1 MDKNNLIENIRIS
14 HISKKNFK
22 ETINQ
27 LREIA
32 VIHINDFQ
40 IISKQYLN
48 CVIHVINSNIDINE
62 NKNILEL
69 FYQLIIDDL
78 FIKNNYNLEFGNFI
92 FNLFDQLI
100 HNAQNKETYELL
112 ISKLFLCI
120 YDKKDKGLEI
130 YKNLID
136 CSNYIEKFLK
146 NIPKIKDE
154 NIMNIYFSKI
164 LILMQV
170 NYYPSIDVNFIIDQL
185 DIYLNNPKSSMNII
199 NIIIIQ
205 FNQIL
210 EQNNRLIDFLF
221 NKCKL
226 FEKINEIIMNPNPK
240 YTEEI
245 KLRVLD
251 FLELI
256 LLKNDDKYEF
266 TIPYNIE
273 LGNDSLS
280 FKLNSIIILY
290 EEDSEIYYEKISKLI
305 DIIENR
311 INDKNVVN
319 AIEYF
324 NLLFSIIKK
333 KKYYY
338 LNLFNYTNKINNLLY
353 QLCCLVVENINNK
366 NDNKSEK
373 LLNDFLKTIFNFIFE
388 FNKKLINYKLKK
400 SIPKKEHQ
408 KFFQSPKIFEKK
420 TMKSLLKIFFDS
432 SPLIRKQTIHFLL
445 NISVEN
451 KFIISPYIFT
461 QMIKIFFKD
470 KNYTEL
476 QKLITLLNELFEFE
490 DLNIKIML
498 QFNIVPIFMKLL
510 LEIPQNEKFG
520 NVIKKVFENLCKYLT
535 RYHIEKYMLQIY
547 SECRYIKNAL
557 IHKKYFSNE
566 FFLLLI
572 ELLKK
577 SLKKSSQETLNC
589 INISKNCYSNPLI
602 YNMVYMNSIFFPYM
616 ENKVLS
622 IYLNLKIS
630 SYNNIHNFSF
640 CNIQNGNNI
649 LNFYIDNKQN
659 LIVVEKNNNITN
671 TIFIKEK
678 FNENLKPDKIYHQIL
693 ILINKEKND
702 ISLFI
707 DKILIFTK
715 KYKLFQFLTES
726 INFYI
731 GYNGN
736 DIENINDH
744 SRISSKN
751 ILNNTKIELK
761 TPIDNNS
768 SFISISY
775 LLITNNDL
783 SNENFNDI
791 MKEYNIINGKNKKI
805 INLNEKKVNLYLTS
819 ENIIV
824 EVLFNNQN
832 IKLSHSNKFNNLN
845 SELKKL
851 QFINYDEIINKYIPY
866 IECYNP
872 KGYNNKLNKIFLIT
886 KCDNIKEFISF
897 NQIYQVEKI
906 HKVLIKNKLFIDYG
920 IDLFICNTFF
930 IDFFIGLIY
939 EYDGLNLEDM
949 SFFSENILDL
959 LKIILSIDN
968 EKILNYFLYE
978 NDIMKVK
985 LKIFFQRN
993 KNILNDE
1000 NFIDNLIRVFDNNIK
1015 CNKIVFILY
1024 ETILI
1029 DELVFNEIEDKNT
1042 VITLLKNNLF
1052 KISNEII
1059 DVKIQKTLYKIYLHL
1074 YNIINYFELSLIENN
1089 DGFTLLDLII
1099 ECEKLIIKILFNS
1112 SEKNIYIPKITNNL
1126 LELINITNRIS
1137 LELNGHQ
1144 IDLFIKNYSSIIDK
1158 KTNFLN
1164 SKNIN
1169 SQMKKALKEILDE
1182 FSHNFTENNKTIK
1195 NNIQVT
1201 QNKRC
1206 LFCEY
1211 VSYYITLNFCNIENN
1226 LKFLKYKNKYY
1237 SNAFLNFH
1245 IYKKELNPEK
1255 FAWYLSDKEGISRI
1269 RNKFVFKENDFHSF
1283 EKESGK
1289 NKNITKMY
1297 KYEYSKEKF
1306 EEYYEKLNQ
1315 ILIYDK
1321 ICKDYHFYYSL
1332 IFPETFKKDTI
1343 INNCLYLKRIQKTNS
1358 LFILT
1363 NEFIYL
1369 YTNLIIDQNGIIHV
1383 NNGILSNE
1391 FWTKTQEDSI
1401 LELNNFINKNC
1412 DIHKPDELKEKTDFR
1427 ISYPIKS
1434 KFGFDCNY
1442 KLIIKK
1448 ISLRKI
1454 TELYKRSHLHIEN
1467 SIEILLKNGSSYFLV
1482 FNIDKRDEIFN
1493 QIMSHLNNYYQKY
1506 KKQPSIINFSLTEI
1520 KNPNL
1525 FYLKYSPKNFSQIQS
1540 NQSSIKK
1547 KPSLPPEKPTYK
1559 IILDSIKTSNDQ
1571 SLRENWINIK
1581 ITNFDYIMLLNTLS
1595 GRTYNDFSQYLI
1607 FPWILQ
1613 NFNNGSSLVENIFG
1627 EYYLNIIR
1635 DQLYRNLYYPI
1646 FAQSKE
1652 IRENLKTKYDLRDE
1666 DSKYHSGTFYSTH
1679 AFVSYFL
1686 IRQRPFTEIHL
1697 EIQGGQFDTGDRLF
1711 IGENQLS
1718 ILDEKYQELIP
1729 ALFTIPELYFNT
1741 NHFDLGTRQNKKI
1754 VDNFELPNWCKKDPR
1769 LFCLI
1774 IKKML
1779 EGKKINENIHH
1790 WFDLIF
1796 GFRQE
1801 GIKASEVFNTY
1812 RSACYKMNDNQFKE
1826 MTLNNTLNS
1835 ILFEKE
1841 ELGCMPNLLF
1851 NKEHPK
1857 RIKTEWINK
1866 SNVFFDS
1873 FEKVSKCKIQIVKN
1887 FKFNLEKNKKIGD
1900 IVLLDYNVLLFNN
1913 NFKQGGI
1920 CSLYSFVNSFHNK
1933 NEDCDNFFESEKKF
1947 AAITKGNIFCGKKK
1961 NKYLTFYEKYLILV
1975 HPSKNLIYNYFIGEN
1990 VNITSITCNDKGNK
2004 IYVGFENGN
2013 IKEYKLTKDLNSV
2026 NNDTLLLLT
2035 DTNGLSEY
2043 EQKNYLIISNSKIK
2057 DIQKEKI
2064 KPSNIQFKK
2073 INKKPYIFYTKNSL
2087 NYPHNPIKLLKLN
2100 EAFNVLI
2107 SIDTSNT
2114 IYIISINNNFQL
2126 LHIVKYLTNTKQS
2139 IKDIIIIPSNG
2150 DFLVYTSLTVYLF
2163 SINGIPLSVLYLT
2176 DKVFDS
2182 LSPITYCTAVSL
2194 YDVVLF
2200 LSHKEKYITIW
2211 KVVNRYQNEDFFDR
2225 TSYTF
2230 NQKTSKY
2237 FLNDYNYGYN
2247 INDKAEKKG
2256 ESELIRKFDI
2266 VTRIDYDDEEFVK
2279 KKHNVYFNFMKMSH
2293 DMSYLILIDNIN
2305 NFYVL
2310 NYTKDKK
2317 EINNNTLKKILADGS
2332 YCVICKRD
2340 LAERISRISIIN
2352 STFQREEDRNICD
2365 DCRKHLTRC
2374 DNLLY
2379 GY

>member
-1 MDKNNLIENIRIS
+1 MDKNNIIENIRINYMPN
-14 HISKKNFK
+14 NFK

-27 LREIA
+27 LKEIA
-32 VIHINDFQ
+32 EMHIDDFQ
-40 IISKQYLN
+40 IISKKYLS
-48 CVIHVINSNIDINE
+48 CVFHVINSNIDINK
-62 NKNILEL
+62 NKDTLES
-69 FYQLIIDDL
+69 FYQLIIDVL
-78 FIKNNYNLEFGNFI
+78 FIQNNYNFEFGNFI
-92 FNLFDQLI
+92 FNLFEKLI
-100 HNAQNKETYELL
+100 HRAQNKETYELL
-112 ISKLFLCI
+112 ISKLFSCI
-120 YDKKDKGLEI
+120 YDKKDKGIEK
-130 YKNLID
+130 YKKLIN
-136 CSNYIEKFLK
+136 SSQYINKFLK

-154 NIMNIYFSKI
+154 NIMNVYFSKI
-164 LILMQV
+164 LMLMQG
-170 NYYPSIDVNFIIDQL
+170 NYNPIIDIQLIIEQL
-185 DIYLNNPKSSMNII
+185 DIYLNNPESNMNII
-199 NIIIIQ
+199 KLIINH

-210 EQNNRLIDFLF
+210 DQNNSLIDYLL
-221 NKCKL
+221 NKSK
-226 FEKINEIIMNPNPK
+226 FFDKIIEIVRNPNPK
-240 YTEEI
+240 FTKEI
-245 KLRVLD
+245 KLKVLD

-256 LLKNDDKYEF
+256 LLKNNDKYEF

-280 FKLNSIIILY
+280 FKLNNIIILY

-305 DIIENR
+305 DIIENS
-311 INDKNVVN
+311 INEKKVVN

-324 NLLFSIIKK
+324 HLLFSIIKLK
-333 KKYYY
+333 KCYY
-338 LNLFNYTNKINNLLY
+338 LNLSDNTIKINNLLY
-353 QLCCLVVENINNK
+353 QLCSLVVENINNK
-366 NDNKSEK
+366 NDTESEK
-373 LLNDFLKTIFNFIFE
+373 LLNEFLKKIFGFIFE
-388 FNKKLINYKLKK
+388 FNKKLIDHKLKK
-400 SIPKKEHQ
+400 NIHKKEYP
-408 KFFQSPKIFEKK
+408 KFLQSPKIFEKK
-420 TMKSLLKIFFDS
+420 KMKSFLKIFFDS
-432 SPLIRKQTIHFLL
+432 SPIIRKKTVQFLL

-451 KFIISPYIFT
+451 KLIISPYIFT

-490 DLNIKIML
+490 DLNIKMML
-498 QFNIVPIFMKLL
+498 QFNIVPIFMKLI

-520 NVIKKVFENLCKYLT
+520 IVIMKVFENLCKYLT
-535 RYHIEKYMLQIY
+535 RYHLEKYMLQIY
-547 SECRYIKNAL
+547 NECRNIKNAL
-557 IHKKYFSNE
+557 IKKINFSNE
-566 FFLLLI
+566 FFLQLI

-577 SLKKSSQETLNC
+577 SLKKSREETLNC
-589 INISKNCYSNPLI
+589 IYISRNCYSNPLI
-602 YNMVYMNSIFFPYM
+602 YNMLYMNSLFFSIK
-616 ENKVLS
+616 NKLLS

-630 SYNNIHNFSF
+630 SYENIHNFSF
-640 CNIQNGNNI
+640 CNIQNENSI
-649 LNFYIDNKQN
+649 LNFNIDNKQN
-659 LIVVEKNNNITN
+659 LNVIEKNNNIEN
-671 TIFIKEK
+671 IIFIKEK

-693 ILINKEKND
+693 ITINTEQNN

-707 DKILIFTK
+707 DKNKIFTE
-715 KYKLFQFLTES
+715 KYKLFQILSELF
-726 INFYI
+726 NFYI

-736 DIENINDH
+736 DTENLNDH
-744 SRISSKN
+744 SRINSKNN
-751 ILNNTKIELK
+751 ILNNSKIELK
-761 TPIDNNS
+761 TPRDNNS

-791 MKEYNIINGKNKKI
+791 MKENNIINGKNKKI
-805 INLNEKKVNLYLTS
+805 INLNEKRFKSYLS
-819 ENIIV
+819 REDIIA
-824 EVLFNNQN
+824 EVLFNNQD
-832 IKLSHSNKFNNLN
+832 IKLSHSNKFNYLN
-845 SELKKL
+845 SELK
-851 QFINYDEIINKYIPY
+851 FINYDEIKNKYIPY

-872 KGYNNKLNKIFLIT
+872 KGYKNKLKILYLIS
-886 KCDNIKEFISF
+886 KCDNIQEFISF
-897 NQIYQVEKI
+897 NQIYQIEKI
-906 HKVLIKNKLFIDYG
+906 HKGLIKNKLFIDYG
-920 IDLFICNTFF
+920 INLFICNTFF

-959 LKIILSIDN
+959 LKIILSIDDVD
-968 EKILNYFLYE
+968 ILNYFLNE

-1000 NFIDNLIRVFDNNIK
+1000 NFIDNLIRIFDNNKKFNTI
-1015 CNKIVFILY
+1015 IFILY

-1029 DELVFNEIEDKNT
+1029 DELIFYEILDKNT
-1042 VITLLKNNLF
+1042 VISLLKNNLL
-1052 KISNEII
+1052 KISKERI
-1059 DVKIQKTLYKIYLHL
+1059 DIEVQKTLYNIYIQLH
-1074 YNIINYFELSLIENN
+1074 NIINYFELSLVENN
-1089 DGFTLLDLII
+1089 DGATLLDLII
-1099 ECEKLIIKILFNS
+1099 ECEKSIIKILFIS
-1112 SEKNIYIPKITNNL
+1112 SEKYIYIPKITNKI
-1126 LELINITNRIS
+1126 LEFKNMTNRIS
-1137 LELNGHQ
+1137 LELNGHN
-1144 IDLFIKNYSSIIDK
+1144 IDLFLKNYNSIIEK

-1164 SKNIN
+1164 SEIIN
-1169 SQMKKALKEILDE
+1169 SQMKNSLKELLDT
-1182 FSHNFTENNKTIK
+1182 FSTYFNENNNAKK
-1195 NNIQVT
+1195 NNSQDIT

-1211 VSYYITLNFCNIENN
+1211 VANYITLNFCNIKNN

-1237 SNAFLNFH
+1237 SNAYLNFH
-1245 IYKKELNPEK
+1245 IYQKELNPEK
-1255 FAWYLSDKEGISRI
+1255 FAWYLSEKEGISRI

-1283 EKESGK
+1283 EKKIGK
-1289 NKNITKMY
+1289 NEYITKIY
-1297 KYEYSKEKF
+1297 KYEFSKEKF
-1306 EEYYEKLNQ
+1306 EEYYQKLNQ
-1315 ILIYDK
+1315 ILIYDT
-1321 ICKDYHFYYSL
+1321 ICKDYHFYNNL
-1332 IFPETFKKDTI
+1332 FIIDKFNKDTI

-1383 NNGILSNE
+1383 NNGTLSNG
-1391 FWTKTQEDSI
+1391 FWAKTKEDSI
-1401 LELNNFINKNC
+1401 LELNNFINDNC
-1412 DIHKPDELKEKTDFR
+1412 DIYKPNDIKEKTESR
-1427 ISYPIKS
+1427 RSYIIQS

-1448 ISLRKI
+1448 IPLRKI
-1454 TELYKRSHLHIEN
+1454 TEMYKRNHLHIEN
-1467 SIEILLKNGSSYFLV
+1467 SIEILLKNGSSYFFV
-1482 FNIDKRDEIFN
+1482 FNIDKRDDIFN
-1493 QIMSHLNNYYQKY
+1493 QIISNLNNYYQNF
-1506 KKQPSIINFSLTEI
+1506 KKQPSIINFPQIEI

-1525 FYLKYSPKNFSQIQS
+1525 FYLKYSPKNFSQTQS
-1540 NQSSIKK
+1540 NQSLIKK
-1547 KPSLPPEKPTYK
+1547 NSSLKNENVTYK
-1559 IILDSIKTSNDQ
+1559 IILDTIKTANEQ
-1571 SLRENWINIK
+1571 SIRENWINIK

-1646 FAQSKE
+1646 FAQTKE
-1652 IRENLKTKYDLRDE
+1652 IRENLKIKYDLKDD
-1666 DSKYHSGTFYSTH
+1666 DSRYHSGTFYSTH

-1697 EIQGGQFDTGDRLF
+1697 EIQGGQFDAGDRLF

-1718 ILDEKYQELIP
+1718 NLDEKYQELIP

-1741 NHFDLGTRQNKKI
+1741 NHFKFGETQNKMT

-1801 GIKASEVFNTY
+1801 GIKACEVFNTY
-1812 RSACYKMNDNQFKE
+1812 RSACYKMNDNQLKE
-1826 MTLNNTLNS
+1826 MILNDTINT

-1857 RIKTEWINK
+1857 RIKTEWINR
-1866 SNVFFDS
+1866 SNVFFDN
-1873 FEKVSKCKIQIVKN
+1873 FEKVSQCKIKILKN
-1887 FKFNLEKNKKIGD
+1887 FKFNFNLNYNQKIVD

-1920 CSLYSFVNSFHNK
+1920 CSLYSLVNSFNK
-1933 NEDCDNFFESEKKF
+1933 KSDDCDNLFDSDIKF

-1961 NKYLTFYEKYLILV
+1961 NKYLTFHEKYLILV
-1975 HPSKNLIYNYFIGEN
+1975 HPFKNLIYNYYIGEN
-1990 VNITSITCNDKGNK
+1990 VNITTITCNDKGNK
-2004 IYVGFENGN
+2004 IYIGFENGN
-2013 IKEYKLTKDLNSV
+2013 IKEYKLTKDLNSI
-2026 NNDTLLLLT
+2026 NKYTLESLT
-2035 DTNGLSEY
+2035 DKNGLLKY
-2043 EQKNYLIISNSKIK
+2043 EQNNYLILSKSKIK
-2057 DIQKEKI
+2057 DLQKEK
-2064 KPSNIQFKK
+2064 KNSSNNEYKK
-2073 INKKPYIFYTKNSL
+2073 VNKKPYIFYTKNSL

-2100 EAFNVLI
+2100 ESFNVLI

-2139 IKDIIIIPSNG
+2139 IKDIIVIPSNG

-2176 DKVFDS
+2176 DKAFNS
-2182 LSPITYCTAVSL
+2182 LSPITCCTAVSL

-2200 LSHKEKYITIW
+2200 LGHQERYITIW
-2211 KVVNRYQNEDFFDR
+2211 KIVNRDQNEDLFDR
-2225 TSYTF
+2225 TSHTF
-2230 NQKTSKY
+2230 NKKTSKY

-2266 VTRIDYDDEEFVK
+2266 VTRIDYESEEIDK
-2279 KKHNVYFNFMKMSH
+2279 NVYFNFMKMSH

-2340 LAERISRISIIN
+2340 LSERISRLSIIN
-2352 STFQREEDRNICD
+2352 STFLREEDRKICD